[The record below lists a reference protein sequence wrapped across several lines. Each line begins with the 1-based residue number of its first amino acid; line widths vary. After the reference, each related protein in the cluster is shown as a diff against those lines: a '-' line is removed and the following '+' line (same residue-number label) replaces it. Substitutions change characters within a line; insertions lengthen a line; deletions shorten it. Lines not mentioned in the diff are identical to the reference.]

1 MKHKTATNGQQS
13 HSRQKQPT
21 APVKVNPSHGL
32 QLEWCFGL
40 NYELSE
46 GVINLTTERRKEV
59 CYTSGHTVVV
69 YDFGARKQRLFQGHA
84 NKISAIA
91 YNKTLGI
98 LVTADEGDTSMLV
111 VWKAETGTPVRTIF
125 EPEAQGIAA
134 IDISNDGEQL
144 LTLGR
149 VHEDLQ
155 RVRVWR
161 WKDVT
166 RDHPIESESVL
177 NLREGRPG
185 RAGFRYI
192 KFNQSDL
199 TEFVATGKDELR
211 FFRIEGKT
219 CGGYS
224 PNSLAKREG
233 AREQS
238 VEFGQ
243 TVFLPEEGG
252 NVAVTGTEEGNL
264 VVWDIILIME
274 EEGNLN
280 HRREVKSINLFGKVN
295 AKNPSVSLLTLHG
308 KYLIVGTSAG
318 TVRFYDFRFRIICWF
333 EDLNLSRITSITF
346 SLTNTP
352 PQGNNTSTSNELS
365 SAQHTKESNGMRGKN
380 SGRPGQ
386 SDDKNPSRLQQTTL
400 LNPVNEGEE
409 GLDFPEFIVCD
420 IEARLTLLHKGV
432 FQEIDAS
439 RREGQ
444 LVLQAIDRKVLCVS
458 SSPRGN
464 KVAIAS
470 ANLKV
475 YEWILCSDRLRLLK
489 SFRDDGHLGETPT
502 CLAYSPDGEYLVAG
516 TSQTNLYIRQ
526 GDLQSFGAAPLLVS
540 QKKKGVR
547 CEMIRFAPDGRYFAV
562 ADDLK
567 RVSLFKLGH
576 KYEDPSQPIEWVFAA
591 KIRAH
596 TGPVNDLCFSNN
608 SERLFSVSEDMHM
621 AEYNVLKSKDALH
634 VERLEK
640 IESEDA
646 PVACVPYSLE
656 PSEDMV
662 LVANSG
668 YKLKLWNVVN
678 QQRVCRLSC
687 LGPTFAGPINSLC
700 LISEDMDKIGE
711 NGQQKNLRPSQP
723 VMSKSSRA
731 ESPKKTETG
740 ELFSSDVLAGEKEAD
755 RKSKQSRFSD
765 QNEPTEHQEQ
775 IVSPQLTEL
784 ENKQKP
790 TQASSANIKMAEA
803 LSRHIDQQNLI
814 ENAPPPKYLA
824 FSTKEKMV
832 GVIRLPL
839 DGNPNNSVA
848 VIAHSGRVNCVEATR
863 DGRYLLTAG
872 DNDLSLNVW
881 RVNYSV
887 LASSPLMQG
896 AQETK
901 ASLFPSLLEGG
912 ATGQLYRDLKDFFY
926 YCQIRRKEE
935 NTTKAH
941 KLDGRIPLK
950 EIPNLMIALGHYP
963 SRREIENMQNE
974 VRYARLHDGVLQSDL
989 DLDAFVKLY
998 VNHRPAYGLTRE
1010 YIADALASVF
1020 PKGVVSRKEFLGL
1033 LTGYGEKLE
1042 NDVLEYFFA
1051 ALMGIQNPGEQLP
1064 ETFDVNYLVDKV
1076 LGFEEVGGQGVTFDA
1091 E

>member
-1 MKHKTATNGQQS
+1 MKHKTASNGPQS
-13 HSRQKQPT
+13 LSRPKQP
-21 APVKVNPSHGL
+21 PVKQNPSHGL

-69 YDFGARKQRLFQGHA
+69 YDFGARRQRLFQGHA

-111 VWKAETGTPVRTIF
+111 VWKAESGTPIRTIF

-149 VHEDLQ
+149 VHEGLQ

-161 WKDVT
+161 WKDVG
-166 RDHPIESESVL
+166 REHPVESESVL

-185 RAGFRYI
+185 RVGFRYI

-199 TEFVATGKDELR
+199 TEFVATGKDELS

-295 AKNPSVSLLTLHG
+295 TKNPGVSLLTLHA
-308 KYLIVGTSAG
+308 KYLIVGTSVG

-352 PQGNNTSTSNELS
+352 PQGGLTATSNELS
-365 SAQHTKESNGMRGKN
+365 SPQQTKDSNVQRGKS

-386 SDDKNPSRLQQTTL
+386 SDDKNPSRPQQTAL
-400 LNPVNEGEE
+400 LNPGTEAEE

-420 IEARLTLLHKGV
+420 IEARLTLLNKGV

-475 YEWILCSDRLRLLK
+475 YEWVICTDRLKMLK
-489 SFRDDGHLGETPT
+489 SFRDEGHSGETPT

-516 TSQTNLYIRQ
+516 TSQGNLYIRQ

-547 CEMIRFAPDGRYFAV
+547 CETVRFAPDGRYFAV
-562 ADDLK
+562 ADDFK
-567 RVSLFKLGH
+567 CVSLFKLGH

-596 TGPVNDLCFSNN
+596 TGPVNDLCFSYN

-646 PVACVPYSLE
+646 PVACVPYALE
-656 PSEDMV
+656 PGEDMV

-687 LGPTFAGPINSLC
+687 LGPTFAGPINLLC
-700 LISEDMDKIGE
+700 LISEDMDKRLR
-711 NGQQKNLRPSQP
+711 NGQSNSLHPSQALG
-723 VMSKSSRA
+723 SKSSRA
-731 ESPKKTETG
+731 NSPKKTDTA
-740 ELFSSDVLAGEKEAD
+740 ELVSSDLLGAEKDAE

-765 QNEPTEHQEQ
+765 QNDLSDQTDQPPSQ
-775 IVSPQLTEL
+775 QLTEA
-784 ENKQKP
+784 ENKLKP
-790 TQASSANIKMAEA
+790 THTSSAISKAAEA
-803 LSRHIDQQNLI
+803 LSRHIDKQSIGETGPQ
-814 ENAPPPKYLA
+814 PKYLA
-824 FSTKEKMV
+824 FSTKEKMI

-839 DGNPNNSVA
+839 DGNPHNSVA
-848 VIAHSGRVNCVEATR
+848 VIAHSGRVNCIEATR

-881 RVNYSV
+881 RVNYGV

-896 AQETK
+896 TQENK
-901 ASLFPSLLEGG
+901 ATLFPSLLEGG
-912 ATGQLYRDLKDFFY
+912 ASGQLYRDLKDFFY

-989 DLDAFVKLY
+989 DLDAFVKLF

-1020 PKGVVSRKEFLGL
+1020 PKGVVSRKEFLSL

-1042 NDVLEYFFA
+1042 NDVLEYFFT

-1076 LGFEEVGGQGVTFDA
+1076 LGFEEVGGQGAAFDA